1 MAVIEQRLENESS
14 TWTTTRIAILLVLV
28 AVSAAIAGYFISDM
42 QTPGATSADV
52 GFARDMS
59 EHHRQAVEMSRLLY
73 DRSDD
78 DVLRTVAYDI
88 MITQQGQIGIMTGY
102 LSTWGHP
109 IADLG
114 PRMEWMGM
122 SVDGLMPG
130 MATREEMN
138 TLAAADGREAE
149 IIFLQL
155 MIPHH
160 VSGVEMAEAAAEQAQ
175 TEIVRNLAHS
185 MAQAQQSE
193 IDYMQDL
200 LVERGEEPV
209 TVDAV
214 MDHGDH

>member
-1 MAVIEQRLENESS
+1 MTAIEQRLENEST
-14 TWTTTRIAILLVLV
+14 TWTATRIAIVIVLV
-28 AVSAAIAGYFISDM
+28 VVIAAIAGYFVSEM

-73 DRSDD
+73 DRTDD
-78 DVLRTVAYDI
+78 DILRTMAYDI

-102 LSTWGHP
+102 LSAWGHP
-109 IADLG
+109 ITDLG

-138 TLAAADGREAE
+138 ALAAADGREAE
-149 IIFLQL
+149 IAFLQL

-175 TEIVRNLAHS
+175 TEIVRNLARS
-185 MAQAQQSE
+185 MAEAQQSE
-193 IDYMQDL
+193 IVYMQDL

-209 TVDAV
+209 AVDAV
-214 MDHGDH
+214 MDQGDH